1 MKPELISKTISK
13 DTIYNLTF
21 SDIVF
26 KFQCSRIGAT
36 YYDKP
41 KGNAQFMFLCN
52 PQKSGTSQ
60 VCIIFLHT
68 IKKKLTKDIFHLLE
82 LIKILS
88 FQYIF
93 SVRNETLG
101 FFNISKA
108 LPEHQQKLDFWHILG
123 L

>member
-1 MKPELISKTISK
+1 MLVIYLQLCCYVVILLVIFSYQLYPYQYIHWIMKPELISKTISK

-41 KGNAQFMFLCN
+41 KGNTQFMFLCN
-52 PQKSGTSQ
+52 PQKSGTPQ

-68 IKKKLTKDIFHLLE
+68 IKK
-82 LIKILS
+82 
-88 FQYIF
+88 
-93 SVRNETLG
+93 N
-101 FFNISKA
+101 
-108 LPEHQQKLDFWHILG
+108 
-123 L
+123 